1 MSSVNRIVPTS
12 FFAGVLFSLIG
23 AYLKVRH
30 LDGANYVLAAGL
42 LCSVVFIIFALVEV
56 WNTDRVRKQDRILWT
71 IAIVFL
77 GGIGGLIYLIKR
89 RTRAVNSR

>member
-12 FFAGVLFSLIG
+12 FIAGVLFSLIG

-42 LCSVVFIIFALVEV
+42 LCSLVFIIFALVEV

-71 IAIVFL
+71 IAILLLGSL
-77 GGIGGLIYLIKR
+77 GGLLYFIFGR
-89 RTRAVNSR
+89 RKN